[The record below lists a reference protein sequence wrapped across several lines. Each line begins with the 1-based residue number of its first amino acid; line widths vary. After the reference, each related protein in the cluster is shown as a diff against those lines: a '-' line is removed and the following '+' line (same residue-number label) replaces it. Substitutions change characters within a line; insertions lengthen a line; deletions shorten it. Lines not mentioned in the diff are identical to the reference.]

1 MANQEPIRQ
10 LYAPGEPLQDSQ
22 QENPQNDEQNPEYS
36 IFGGE
41 KRKLEPGVVY
51 EGKFLINEYG
61 NISVWPKKE
70 KKTKGSGVFKVVS
83 KNEALNYTIEE
94 SINYYKVT
102 LSLPKT
108 GLSVRSILSVFS
120 SLQMDL
126 RNFV

>member
-1 MANQEPIRQ
+1 MTEKINPPQQELQQEPQ
-10 LYAPGEPLQDSQ
+10 QNSQ
-22 QENPQNDEQNPEYS
+22 QPELS

-41 KRKLEPGVVY
+41 KRKLVPGVVY

-70 KKTKGSGVFKVVS
+70 KKPSEGGGVFKVVT

-94 SINYYKVT
+94 SKNFYKVT
-102 LSLPKT
+102 LSLAKNSLNLRT
-108 GLSVRSILSVFS
+108 ILSVFS
-120 SLQMDL
+120 SLQIEL

>member
-1 MANQEPIRQ
+1 MTETISPPQQEPQQEPRQ
-10 LYAPGEPLQDSQ
+10 ESQ
-22 QENPQNDEQNPEYS
+22 QPELS
-36 IFGGE
+36 VFGGE

-70 KKTKGSGVFKVVS
+70 KKNKGGGVFKVVS

-102 LSLPKT
+102 LSLAKDALNLRT
-108 GLSVRSILSVFS
+108 ILSVFS
-120 SLQMDL
+120 SLQIEL